1 MLELQEASGMR
12 FTIGDVVMPVSDCFA
27 DAGIEDGDNFLT
39 LSEAG
44 LTGADEFPFRNGLL
58 ICRFIYILKG

>member
-1 MLELQEASGMR
+1 MKNLILLLMQELQEVIKMSIE
-12 FTIGDVVMPVSDCFA
+12 IGDVVMPVSDCFA

-44 LTGADEFPFRNGLL
+44 LADADEFPFSEWTYF
-58 ICRFIYILKG
+58 C